1 MHIGSNLLSSI
12 HYNQNQI
19 KKVSIGNTPI
29 YSTDSTSDDSNSK
42 KVIYGYHIDSSEYD
56 SDKAVTYLAD
66 AIGMTPAKMGDSE
79 FDYGSWKNAFFMPK
93 PCMLKYDG
101 TVDYYLD
108 PNDYS
113 KKNGWDCFGCFKY

>member
-1 MHIGSNLLSSI
+1 MHVGSNLSSSI

-29 YSTDSTSDDSNSK
+29 YSTDSTSDNNNSK

-66 AIGMTPAKMGDSE
+66 AIGMTPAKMGDS
-79 FDYGSWKNAFFMPK
+79 
-93 PCMLKYDG
+93 
-101 TVDYYLD
+101 
-108 PNDYS
+108 
-113 KKNGWDCFGCFKY
+113 